1 MASRLDPQKAAEKAV
16 LAIGSGY
23 DITDDIRLS
32 ACREGSSLIVMDQ
45 SVNKD
50 MVLPCGRV
58 VSSVSPSISCG
69 RGDRTRFSSD
79 VLSFAQVN
87 YFASCGWNV

>member
-1 MASRLDPQKAAEKAV
+1 MANKLDPQTAAEKAV

-32 ACREGSSLIVMDQ
+32 ACKPGPSGSGLIVLDH
-45 SVNKD
+45 STRKE

-58 VSSVSPSISCG
+58 VSNVSASISCG
-69 RGDRTRFSSD
+69 RGERTRFSSD

-87 YFASCGWNV
+87 R

>member
-1 MASRLDPQKAAEKAV
+1 MASRLDPQTAAEKAV

-23 DITDDIRLS
+23 DISDDIRLS
-32 ACREGSSLIVMDQ
+32 ACKPGPSGSSLIVMDQ

-87 YFASCGWNV
+87 RFF